1 MEAVIKEKKTS
12 VLVMTPGLF
21 VSFNDEKH
29 YVQEVIG
36 QIATIAKIIT
46 GDKITFGESIKVNVA
61 EIKDAVLRYT
71 AVIGNNVRVFDLLYK
86 DYSRAIDEVKEEG
99 YVVRETR
106 NAKTNDSVRI
116 TSINV
121 IDNSGIY
128 DILSR
133 KGKIVDTKKEG
144 KELMFFVKL
153 TGGQQVKVVRSDFE
167 LDETNNY
174 HSLFHIKCNTC
185 EI

>member
-1 MEAVIKEKKTS
+1 MRV
-12 VLVMTPGLF
+12 GLF
-21 VSFNDEKH
+21 DLESNGFLH
-29 YVQEVIG
+29 Q
-36 QIATIAKIIT
+36 ATKIHCGT
-46 GDKITFGESIKVNVA
+46 VK
-61 EIKDAVLRYT
+61 VLRGEKRKFRPHEINEMLEYMST
-71 AVIGNNVRVFDLLYK
+71 FDVLIAHNGIGYDFPLLRK
-86 DYSRAIDEVKEEG
+86 LKKWG
-99 YVVRETR
+99 F
-106 NAKTNDSVRI
+106 
-116 TSINV
+116 
-121 IDNSGIY
+121 
-128 DILSR
+128 